1 MRVQYMLTCM
11 FFCMLNFHLSAQKWE
26 TPSLIAT
33 ELQNGSVYYVQ
44 NTGLN
49 LRIADGAAWGTQAV
63 LKANG
68 LAATVRFNASTN
80 LYVLEFPGKDNT
92 LFRSDLAGNVYTDQ
106 TKDNKWDIQLKD
118 AENLIYTIQAPASY
132 SGYNANQYLGSTG
145 QRENNDYILKYN
157 RNKDQYAE
165 YIEWQFLNL
174 TLYDARQAL
183 YQSLIHASSE
193 TSIDLTAYT
202 TVYETSKD
210 PIEVRDATKN
220 LDREVIDDLTK
231 EASPLNPIDLT
242 YYLVNPNF
250 NNNNAEGWTVEG
262 AVTVNYHEVES
273 YERIFN
279 MFQKVT
285 GLPAGKY
292 ILKAQGFERPKAND
306 RGTAYAAGTESIHAR
321 LYAKSD
327 VFSEISTPFN
337 SLYKHSYSG
346 DGTSNGYVNN
356 MASAERAFS
365 DGHYEIVLADIMLAE
380 DDVLTIGAKTDFQ
393 QSNYWVLFDNFR
405 IEYEGLDID
414 EFVALAQQQILVAQ
428 DLEDSK
434 MQHAVR
440 GNLTSAV
447 VQLQHILDAQPL
459 AMTDF
464 YEAYEQLLKVTEVA
478 RISILA
484 YDNLQIAIDS
494 ALVVY
499 ADGAGSEAAVFRNA
513 IDTAEGIA
521 DNFDLELD
529 DIYNATSEMY
539 LAIFANRLANATGTA
554 PRVITNTN
562 YARGAT
568 SIFARLIGGSGAGVV
583 ERGFCWSTH
592 PEPTVLDNRTTE
604 FFNHNGNIYHIK
616 DLKPSTVYY
625 IRAYAMTKTYAVGY
639 GDIIKVITIPKGT
652 VTFTLNASVT
662 NSGEH
667 YPRIHEAVATAVDYF
682 NNYTSIQG
690 HHLSVNHH
698 AGTPTAEASYGGYMQ
713 FGANP
718 SYQRTGTA
726 LHEMGHTVGVGQ
738 HNIWYGG
745 SSPLRAGQG
754 RGDWLGDRANKV
766 VQFFENNA
774 SAKLTG
780 DDVHMWP
787 YGINGAHEDSGN
799 PVLYIVNSLIH
810 QGLGEDGLPPTG
822 GFTTPAYTFESEDTI
837 KYYIKIE
844 DERLGR
850 NTSYLVENS
859 VGRLVLKTMS
869 GEESLAND
877 SAAWYFQFN
886 PKTCYYT
893 IRNVSTGKYFSYKN
907 IGANGITLAEKTT
920 PASTETF
927 QMMMS
932 RVNSIFGTGRD
943 RLITRSFWIV
953 RPERNL
959 NPPALSAQINGSSS
973 ATTFNLSN
981 SASTQRWYIL
991 TENEVEL
998 FEKAFPSVSK
1008 NEEMTVSPVII
1019 YTENQQLQITNIIE
1033 PSDLVVYDVSGR
1045 LQLKASGVSGYYSTS
1060 LSEGVYFVTV
1070 SNKQSVI
1077 TKKVVVR

>member
-1 MRVQYMLTCM
+1 MLFCM
-11 FFCMLNFHLSAQKWE
+11 FNIHLSAQTWE
-26 TPSLIAT
+26 IPTLEAT
-33 ELQNGSVYYVQ
+33 EIQDGSVYYVQ

-49 LRIADGAAWGTQAV
+49 LRIADGAAWGKQAV

-92 LFRSDLAGNVYTDQ
+92 LFRDDLAGNVYTDQ
-106 TKDNKWDIQLKD
+106 TKDNKWNIQLKD
-118 AENLIYTIQAPASY
+118 AENLIYTIQAPSSY

-306 RGTAYAAGTESIHAR
+306 RGTAYADGTESIHAR

-380 DDVLTIGAKTDFQ
+380 DDVLTIGAKTNFQ
-393 QSNYWVLFDNFR
+393 QSYYWVLFDNFR
-405 IEYEGLDID
+405 LEYEGFDVD
-414 EFVALAQQQILVAQ
+414 EIVALTQRQILVAQ

-434 MQHAVR
+434 MQHTVR
-440 GNLTSAV
+440 ANLTSAV
-447 VQLQHILDAQPL
+447 DQLLQILVTDPL
-459 AMTDF
+459 AMTDL
-464 YEAYEQLLKVTEVA
+464 YEVYDQLLKATEAA
-478 RISILA
+478 RVSILA

-529 DIYNATSEMY
+529 DIYNGTSEMY
-539 LAIFANRLANATGTA
+539 LAVFAYRLANASGTV
-554 PRVITNTN
+554 PRVITNAN
-562 YARGAT
+562 CARGAT
-568 SIFARLIGGSGAGVV
+568 SILARLMGAAGADVV

-652 VTFTLNASVT
+652 VSYSFNTDIPS
-662 NSGEH
+662 
-667 YPRIHEAVATAVDYF
+667 IIEAVELAVDYL

-690 HHLSVNHH
+690 HHLTINYSG
-698 AGTPTAEASYGGYMQ
+698 GTPTAEASYGGWMT
-713 FGANP
+713 FGPSP
-718 SYQRTGTA
+718 SYQRTGTV
-726 LHEMGHTVGVGQ
+726 LHEVGHTIGVGQ
-738 HNIWYGG
+738 HGIWYDG
-745 SSPLRAGQG
+745 SSPLRADHG

-766 VQFFENNA
+766 VQFLENNTG
-774 SAKLTG
+774 AKLTG
-780 DDVHMWP
+780 DGMHMWP
-787 YGINGAHEDSGN
+787 YGINGAHEDSGS
-799 PVLYIVNSLIH
+799 PILYIANSLIH

-822 GFTTPAYTFESEDTI
+822 GFATPAYTFESEDTI

-893 IRNVSTGKYFSYKN
+893 IRNVSTGKYFTYKN
-907 IGANGITLAEKTT
+907 IGMNGITLTEKVT
-920 PASTETF
+920 PASTENF

-943 RLITRSFWIV
+943 RLTTRSFWIV